1 MIEGQTE
8 AAAIWR
14 VDEWS
19 GTMELISIFIILV
32 IGFLI
37 IGFIAAVTYN
47 RQNHGQD
54 DDEQTHIVISQEVP
68 SVFDAF
74 KRKRK

>member
-1 MIEGQTE
+1 
-8 AAAIWR
+8 
-14 VDEWS
+14 
-19 GTMELISIFIILV
+19 MELISIFIILV

-37 IGFIAAVTYN
+37 FGFIAAVTYN

-68 SVFDAF
+68 SAFDAF
-74 KRKRK
+74 KRKR